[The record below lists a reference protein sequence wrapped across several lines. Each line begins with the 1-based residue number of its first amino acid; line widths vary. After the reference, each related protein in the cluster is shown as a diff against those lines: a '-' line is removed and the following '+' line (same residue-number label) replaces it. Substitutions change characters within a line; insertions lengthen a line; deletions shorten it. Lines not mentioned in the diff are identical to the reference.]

1 MTSRDLRLA
10 VAGELPAP
18 RLDDDSLEILNDAI
32 DALAQRRT
40 LYWLGDSSV
49 RLHALVSLLAQAQ
62 RLLPEAVRDTRDQA
76 FTWNQIGQLLNT
88 SPTTAARRY
97 GATT

>member
-1 MTSRDLRLA
+1 VTSHELRL
-10 VAGELPAP
+10 VADSELPAP
-18 RLDDDSLEILNDAI
+18 RIDNDSLEILSDAI

-49 RLHALVSLLAQAQ
+49 RLHALASLIAQAQ
-62 RLLPEAVRDTRDQA
+62 NLLPEAVHDTRDQA

-97 GATT
+97 GTNT